1 MDMSETASKFIKQ
14 SMPDVCSMILEF
26 EETQEAES
34 IRGFTTIVG
43 GWVMNTWY

>member
-1 MDMSETASKFIKQ
+1 MDISETAFIKQ

-34 IRGFTTIVG
+34 IRGLTITVG